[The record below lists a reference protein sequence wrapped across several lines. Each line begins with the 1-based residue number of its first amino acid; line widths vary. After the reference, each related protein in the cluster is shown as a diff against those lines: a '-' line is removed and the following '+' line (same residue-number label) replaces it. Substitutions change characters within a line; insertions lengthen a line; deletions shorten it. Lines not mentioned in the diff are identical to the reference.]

1 MRACARVPDR
11 PTDRPIDRPTDRPT
25 DRSIDHSIF
34 FFFFFFFFLY
44 RKYEVVNIY
53 RNEFLFL
60 RKVAQAN
67 FCSSIILS
75 PTTILTRSTP
85 TIVKLDKPIYIG
97 SAILFLSKNWMTSF
111 FYDGLVKVWQT
122 ETSRLSVLMSDTD
135 SFIFQVEYPPGS
147 TRNFYREMLQLSD
160 WLDFSTFD
168 DENHPLIQNNLD
180 RKDWLLQRIKDTKGV
195 LGLLK
200 SEMAVDQHLTHVIT
214 LRPKLY
220 CYETTNSL
228 TQKTTCKKLCKG
240 ISKAVI
246 KQQLTFK
253 TYQSVLENEVPT
265 RHAMYNIRSREHHL
279 SIEKVQK
286 TSASLF
292 EDKRFWVSKYH
303 SLPHGHHLIPT
314 LRRIYQEHDY
324 LPCSSVLRFAISKK
338 TT

>member
-1 MRACARVPDR
+1 M
-11 PTDRPIDRPTDRPT
+11 
-25 DRSIDHSIF
+25 
-34 FFFFFFFFLY
+34 
-44 RKYEVVNIY
+44 NIY

-60 RKVAQAN
+60 RKVAQPS
-67 FCSSIILS
+67 FHSSVILS

-85 TIVKLDKPIYIG
+85 LVVNLDKPVYIG
-97 SAILFLSKNWMTSF
+97 SAILNLSKNWMTSF
-111 FYDGLVKVWQT
+111 FYNGLVKVWQT

-135 SFIFQVEYPPGS
+135 SYIFQVEYPPGS

-220 CYETTNSL
+220 CYKTTNSL

-246 KQQLTFK
+246 KQQLTFE

-324 LPCSSVLRFAISKK
+324 LPRSSVLRFAISKK